1 MYVFVKRVVV
11 FAFLILVVAFVL
23 SYVCSGFN
31 LRVAIARLDVFTLIA
46 SLVAVLGKVIGAMY
60 PIYGIARASIVAP
73 SLADYARGTARQVS
87 EESLVSWLILLA
99 SIALAYVLALLLK
112 NILALMLP

>member
-73 SLADYARGTARQVS
+73 SLADYTEGVIRQVG
-87 EESLVSWLILLA
+87 EELLE
-99 SIALAYVLALLLK
+99 LW
-112 NILALMLP
+112 LMLFVSIVLLTF